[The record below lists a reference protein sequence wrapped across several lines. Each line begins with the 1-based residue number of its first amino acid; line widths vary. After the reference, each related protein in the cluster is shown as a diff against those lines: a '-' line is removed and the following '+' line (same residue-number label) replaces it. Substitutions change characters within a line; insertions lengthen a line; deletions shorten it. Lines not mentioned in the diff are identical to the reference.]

1 MLLGNDLARLVRDHQ
16 PSHLVGCFDYQGPR
30 DLNVRRDIF
39 PPYKANRDDTPAAMA
54 TLVPQ
59 AMRMFEALGVPVFQA
74 PRHESDDVMAALCEW
89 VKAEHRRAAPPRPGV
104 RVVIV
109 SDDKDMLA
117 CASAGGEEEEEGDG
131 AGVHVHV
138 LNPRVREIY
147 GPEEVLKKTGVLPS
161 QFTCFQAL
169 TGDSA
174 DNVPG
179 VTGVGPRTAAGLL
192 KAFGSLDGIYEN
204 LDRVAELSIRG
215 SKTLGAK
222 LAKQREVA
230 YTCREVVRLRTEVPL
245 PGIER
250 MVLEDLRYRGPSDD
264 AELLLQEAT
273 GGLGMGALQA
283 LRSVERGSVVRQN
296 VPF

>member
-1 MLLGNDLARLVRDHQ
+1 MGNDLARLVRDHQ
-16 PSHLVGCFDYQGPR
+16 PTHLVGCFDYHGPR
-30 DLNVRRDIF
+30 DENIRRDIF

-59 AMRMFEALGVPVFQA
+59 AMRMFEALGVPTLQA
-74 PRHESDDVMAALCEW
+74 PRHESDDVMAALCLW
-89 VKAEHRRAAPPRPGV
+89 LKAQHGQSPPPPRQGM

-117 CASAGGEEEEEGDG
+117 CASAGEEEDEDWQQGG
-131 AGVHVHV
+131 GVHVHV
-138 LNPRVREIY
+138 LNPRAREVY
-147 GPEEVLKKTGVLPS
+147 GPQEVWQKTGVYPS

-204 LDRVAELSIRG
+204 LDKVAELPLRG

-222 LAKQREVA
+222 LEKQRDVA
-230 YTCREVVRLRTEVPL
+230 YICREVVRLRTEVPL
-245 PGIER
+245 PALDR
-250 MVLEDLRYRGPSDD
+250 MVLDDLRFRGPPEDSE
-264 AELLLQEAT
+264 ALLQKAT

-283 LRSVERGSVVRQN
+283 LRAVDRGSMVRQN